1 MPSIHKLRPP
11 WLRVIGHRKEK
22 FEKYRWHGRA
32 FLAGLFITGCLLAWS
47 TGFLQEEEYVIDA
60 FKSSRHLLSSAAFL
74 GNDYTLQNCSEIS
87 EAANHTAVEWETCDY
102 ELVHLKELWVI
113 FYFVC
118 ILIVFVALAIICD
131 DFFVPSLEAI
141 SEKLHLSEDVAGAT
155 FMAAGSSAPEL
166 FTSVAGVSYE
176 TDVGIGT
183 IVGSAVFNI
192 LVIIALTAALSGQV
206 LHLDWR
212 PMTRDSIFYALS
224 IACFIQF
231 SWDGVLELYEA
242 IILLVLYILYIFIM
256 VINVRLM
263 DWMATWKTGC
273 KKVKV
278 EPTEDGE
285 DGQELE
291 RKKSLKNITLTD
303 TGTKANGVIEKQ
315 FIDVNDHNVTEVSM
329 SGGHARRL
337 SIISHRS
344 STADVAN
351 ADKHIFHHTRQGS
364 ISGSF
369 TGAGTPPHSPPGT
382 PGLSPFQQF
391 NKDSGFQS
399 TEPSYIP
406 SNDTSRTDLHD
417 SPIYNDYINEDFL
430 RPPHVFRKRTG
441 SSYSSGDEKRGSV
454 DFRYPPKD
462 KFMADVHK
470 VTTIED
476 TLELMKQINKVRN
489 SLDSTSS
496 LENVRYQQGNTNSS
510 NTSHPGS
517 GKSLLGTANSGFQ
530 DSELQIN
537 AAGNQRRKPLP
548 PLNRADTHTSLDCMN
563 LPNIPALP
571 PITTEPPP
579 SKPSLPIT
587 NTTGESSDTLSD
599 HTVLAPS
606 VSHHG
611 TASDHSEKQALPSNS
626 LTESLHAYQPH
637 EGAIAEE
644 EDSEGSCKNGD
655 GKNHVVEEEE
665 EVERTMKIC
674 PCACCIELRGA
685 PPSNEEAA
693 AKGKYCSK
701 AGFGPWS
708 IYILKY
714 ILFVVSFPFI
724 CLFTW
729 TVPDCSKPHNR
740 KCFLLSFIMS
750 VLWIVILSFALVTVV
765 GRTGCILGIDT
776 YTMGLVVVAIG
787 TSVPDALSSVLV
799 ARDGYGDMA
808 VSNAIGSNV
817 FDINL
822 GLGLPFLI
830 RIAIK
835 GPVNLIS
842 ERKACFMSQNPLMM
856 VPHAKFG
863 FLLLLILG
871 FVQIAFGIT
880 RFKLRKQIGIAFVIL
895 YGVFLCYAFVQEIH
909 CAQIFC

>member
-369 TGAGTPPHSPPGT
+369 
-382 PGLSPFQQF
+382 
-391 NKDSGFQS
+391 
-399 TEPSYIP
+399 
-406 SNDTSRTDLHD
+406 
-417 SPIYNDYINEDFL
+417 
-430 RPPHVFRKRTG
+430 
-441 SSYSSGDEKRGSV
+441 
-454 DFRYPPKD
+454 
-462 KFMADVHK
+462 
-470 VTTIED
+470 
-476 TLELMKQINKVRN
+476 
-489 SLDSTSS
+489 
-496 LENVRYQQGNTNSS
+496 
-510 NTSHPGS
+510 
-517 GKSLLGTANSGFQ
+517 
-530 DSELQIN
+530 
-537 AAGNQRRKPLP
+537 
-548 PLNRADTHTSLDCMN
+548 
-563 LPNIPALP
+563 
-571 PITTEPPP
+571 
-579 SKPSLPIT
+579 
-587 NTTGESSDTLSD
+587 
-599 HTVLAPS
+599 
-606 VSHHG
+606 
-611 TASDHSEKQALPSNS
+611 ALPSNS